1 MSQLYLKIYI
11 PHISIWIND
20 WQMRKVL
27 LNAIIISI
35 HLNVIILYIMMLI
48 HPHYLQNLR
57 QNLSQDH

>member
-11 PHISIWIND
+11 PHISIWI
-20 WQMRKVL
+20 
-27 LNAIIISI
+27 NAIIISI